1 MMHSVRCRK
10 AWGGSAASPKGL
22 PNAEKVVQPRS
33 RAYRRS
39 RGCRSSSA
47 RCPRRKGRRH
57 YHFSQLCRDAA
68 RQPRGSGRSGPW
80 PPRVRMASR
89 RNQRMGR
96 PDRQRTSMRSL
107 PTVPETNPKFQSLLA
122 KSARSAFHCARNSC
136 HRSPVFR
143 MRLEFSMIRFGPS
156 PSLGPAVRFDLG
168 FSSLGHRS
176 LPFRMN
182 RL

>member
-1 MMHSVRCRK
+1 MSCIQKPGRGTLAQYAGRLHRLHTAKREVVIFDYVDGHEPAKMATRRE
-10 AWGGSAASPKGL
+10 AGL
-22 PNAEKVVQPRS
+22 PGPWIRS
-33 RAYRRS
+33 GRRRRS
-39 RGCRSSSA
+39 VFTAHVMSNILALDFCSTEQIVGAIQTRW
-47 RCPRRKGRRH
+47 
-57 YHFSQLCRDAA
+57 L
-68 RQPRGSGRSGPW
+68 
-80 PPRVRMASR
+80 
-89 RNQRMGR
+89 
-96 PDRQRTSMRSL
+96 SMRSL

-143 MRLEFSMIRFGPS
+143 MRLAFSMIRFGPS

>member
-1 MMHSVRCRK
+1 LQVAK
-10 AWGGSAASPKGL
+10 SAGTTRFITGRLHRLHTAKREVVIFDYVDGHEPAKMATRREAGL
-22 PNAEKVVQPRS
+22 PGPWIRS
-33 RAYRRS
+33 GRRRRS
-39 RGCRSSSA
+39 VFTA
-47 RCPRRKGRRH
+47 H
-57 YHFSQLCRDAA
+57 
-68 RQPRGSGRSGPW
+68 
-80 PPRVRMASR
+80 VM
-89 RNQRMGR
+89 RNILALDFCSTEQIVGAIQTRWL
-96 PDRQRTSMRSL
+96 SMRSL

-122 KSARSAFHCARNSC
+122 KSARGAFHCARNSC

-176 LPFRMN
+176 LPFRIN

>member
-1 MMHSVRCRK
+1 MRNILALDLCSFCETPNRQL
-10 AWGGSAASPKGL
+10 GL
-22 PNAEKVVQPRS
+22 SKI
-33 RAYRRS
+33 
-39 RGCRSSSA
+39 
-47 RCPRRKGRRH
+47 
-57 YHFSQLCRDAA
+57 L
-68 RQPRGSGRSGPW
+68 
-80 PPRVRMASR
+80 
-89 RNQRMGR
+89 
-96 PDRQRTSMRSL
+96 RSL